1 MHGQF
6 DEAASRLPTRVIDV
20 TYENPRLVESQGET
34 SQYVAL
40 SHCWGKSKTVV
51 TDTCTLSSRKKGIEF
66 CSLPKTFQDA
76 ITVTRRLGYRY
87 LWIDSLCIVQ
97 DSHSDWQREAAMM
110 GDYYGQAHLTISATS
125 ADGDHVGFLNTRTPD
140 TSNPVNL
147 MLDLPNGEI
156 GTISVVLRPA
166 NAVASAFYRNVEQS
180 PTNTRAWILQERALS
195 PRILHY
201 GKEQTFWECRS
212 FELSE
217 DGSIHSRGLSGPQRG
232 FGAKLWML
240 TDSGHGPRTDDARYE
255 NMIRYEWQTLVE
267 AYAKRKL
274 TKPSDK
280 LPAISGL
287 AHRAPAV
294 FRTKYCAGLWESGV
308 RHSLDWVVSNPSEPL
323 EEYRAPSWSWAAVD
337 SEVSFTDERSL
348 NEKTPV
354 FAVEKVDV
362 ELLSEDEYGQIK
374 SASLTVRGYLLS
386 LNSTQKPFFFQNKDE
401 DEVGGLLEDPT
412 RTTNPVQLE
421 VTGTK
426 GGVVGW
432 VAPDRTLPTQKVL
445 SCLILYRCRDK
456 YDEEYY
462 STIFL
467 EAVDPENNP
476 TRFRRFGRGSV
487 WDIDIDSARE
497 QSIVLI

>member
-6 DEAASRLPTRVIDV
+6 DEATPRLPTRVIDV

-51 TDTCTLSSRKKGIEF
+51 TNTCTLSSRKKGIEF
-66 CSLPKTFQDA
+66 YSLPKTFQDA
-76 ITVTRRLGYRY
+76 IIVTRRLGYRY
-87 LWIDSLCIVQ
+87 LWIDSLCIV
-97 DSHSDWQREAAMM
+97 HSDWQREAAMM
-110 GDYYGQAHLTISATS
+110 GDYYGGAHLTISATS
-125 ADGDHVGFLNTRTPD
+125 ADGDHVGFLNARTLD
-140 TSNPVNL
+140 TSNPVGL
-147 MLDLPNGEI
+147 MLNLPNGEI
-156 GTISVVLRPA
+156 GTIFVVLRPA
-166 NAVASAFYRNVEQS
+166 NAVASAFYRDVEQS

-201 GKEQTFWECRS
+201 GNEQMFWECRS

-240 TDSGHGPRTDDARYE
+240 TDSDHGLKTDDARHE

-274 TKPSDK
+274 TRPSDK

-294 FRTKYCAGLWESGV
+294 FRSKYCAGLWESGV
-308 RHSLDWVVSNPSEPL
+308 RRSLDWVVSNPSEPL

-337 SEVSFTDERSL
+337 SKVSFTDERSL

-374 SASLTVRGYLLS
+374 SASLTVRGYLQS
-386 LNSTQKPFFFQNKDE
+386 LNSTQKPFSFQNKDE
-401 DEVGGLLEDPT
+401 DEVIALEET
-412 RTTNPVQLE
+412 VRATKSIQLE
-421 VTGTK
+421 VTDTK
-426 GGVVGW
+426 GEVVGW
-432 VAPDRTLPTQKVL
+432 VAPDRTPPAPKVL
-445 SCLILYRCRDK
+445 PCLILYRCRDK
-456 YDEEYY
+456 YGEEYY
-462 STIFL
+462 SAIFL
-467 EAVDPENNP
+467 EVVDPEDSP

-487 WDIDIDSARE
+487 WDIDIESASE

>member
-6 DEAASRLPTRVIDV
+6 DEATPRLPTRVIDV

-51 TDTCTLSSRKKGIEF
+51 TNTCTLSSRKKGIEF
-66 CSLPKTFQDA
+66 YSLPKTFQDA
-76 ITVTRRLGYRY
+76 IIVTRRLGYRY

-110 GDYYGQAHLTISATS
+110 GDYYGGAHLTISATS
-125 ADGDHVGFLNTRTPD
+125 ADGDHVGFLNARTLD
-140 TSNPVNL
+140 TSNPVGL
-147 MLDLPNGEI
+147 MLNLPNGEI
-156 GTISVVLRPA
+156 GTIFVVLRPA
-166 NAVASAFYRNVEQS
+166 NAVASAFYRDVEQS

-201 GKEQTFWECRS
+201 GNEQMFWECRS

-240 TDSGHGPRTDDARYE
+240 TDSDHGLKTDDARHE

-274 TKPSDK
+274 TRPSDK

-294 FRTKYCAGLWESGV
+294 FRSKYCAGLWESGV
-308 RHSLDWVVSNPSEPL
+308 RRSLDWVVSNPSEPL

-337 SEVSFTDERSL
+337 SKVSFTDERSL

-386 LNSTQKPFFFQNKDE
+386 LNSTQKPFSFQNKDE
-401 DEVGGLLEDPT
+401 DEVIALEET
-412 RTTNPVQLE
+412 VRATKSIQLE
-421 VTGTK
+421 VTDTK
-426 GGVVGW
+426 GEVVGW
-432 VAPDRTLPTQKVL
+432 VAPDRTPPAPKVL
-445 SCLILYRCRDK
+445 PCLILYRCRDK
-456 YDEEYY
+456 YGEEYY
-462 STIFL
+462 SAIFL
-467 EAVDPENNP
+467 EVVDPEDSP

-487 WDIDIDSARE
+487 WDIDIESASE

>member
-1 MHGQF
+1 MH
-6 DEAASRLPTRVIDV
+6 DEATPRLPTRVIDV
-20 TYENPRLVESQGET
+20 THDNPRLVESQGES

-76 ITVTRRLGYRY
+76 IMVTRRLGYRY
-87 LWIDSLCIVQ
+87 IWIDSLCIVQ
-97 DSHSDWQREAAMM
+97 DSQSDWQREAAMM

-125 ADGDHVGFLNTRTPD
+125 ADGDHVGFLNARTPG
-140 TSNPVNL
+140 TSNPVKL
-147 MLDLPNGEI
+147 TLDLPNGEI
-156 GTISVVLRPA
+156 GTIFVALGPP
-166 NAVASAFYRNVEQS
+166 NAVANAFYRNVERS
-180 PTNTRAWILQERALS
+180 PINTRAWILQERALS

-201 GKEQTFWECRS
+201 GKEQIFWECRS

-217 DGSIHSRGLSGPQRG
+217 DGSIHSRGLSGLQRG

-240 TDSGHGPRTDDARYE
+240 TDSDHGPRTSDARYE
-255 NMIRYEWQTLVE
+255 NMIRFEWQTLVE
-267 AYAKRKL
+267 VYTKRNL

-287 AHRAPAV
+287 AHRVPAI

-308 RHSLDWVVSNPSEPL
+308 RHSLDWIASNPSEPL

-337 SEVSFTDERSL
+337 SKVSFTDERSL

-354 FAVEKVDV
+354 FAFEKVDV

-374 SASLTVRGYLLS
+374 SASLTVRGHLLS
-386 LNSTQKPFFFQNKDE
+386 LNSTQKPFFFRNKDE
-401 DEVGGLLEDPT
+401 DEVDALHEDPARAT
-412 RTTNPVQLE
+412 KPVQLE
-421 VTGTK
+421 VTDTT

-432 VAPDRTLPTQKVL
+432 VAPDRTHPAPEVL
-445 SCLILYRCRDK
+445 ACLILYHCRDK
-456 YDEEYY
+456 YNEEYY
-462 STIFL
+462 SAIFL
-467 EAVDPENNP
+467 EAVSPENSP
-476 TRFRRFGRGSV
+476 TYFRRFGRGSV
-487 WDIDIDSARE
+487 WDINIEPARE
-497 QSIVLI
+497 QSILLV

>member
-1 MHGQF
+1 MH
-6 DEAASRLPTRVIDV
+6 DEATSRLPTRVIDV
-20 TYENPRLVESQGET
+20 THDNPRLVEPQGES

-76 ITVTRRLGYRY
+76 IIVTRRLGYRY
-87 LWIDSLCIVQ
+87 IWIDSLCIVQ
-97 DSHSDWQREAAMM
+97 DSQSDWQREAAMM
-110 GDYYGQAHLTISATS
+110 GDYYGQAHLTIFATS
-125 ADGDHVGFLNTRTPD
+125 ADGDHVGFLNARTPG
-140 TSNPVNL
+140 TSNPVKL
-147 MLDLPNGEI
+147 TLDLPNGEI
-156 GTISVVLRPA
+156 GTIFVALGLP

-180 PTNTRAWILQERALS
+180 PINTRAWILQERALS

-217 DGSIHSRGLSGPQRG
+217 DGSIHSRGLSGLQRG

-240 TDSGHGPRTDDARYE
+240 TDSDNGPRTGDARYE
-255 NMIRYEWQTLVE
+255 DMVRFEWQTLVK
-267 AYAKRKL
+267 AYTKRNL

-287 AHRAPAV
+287 AHRVPAI
-294 FRTKYCAGLWESGV
+294 FRTKYCAGLWESGM
-308 RHSLDWVVSNPSEPL
+308 RHSLDWVASNPSEPL
-323 EEYRAPSWSWAAVD
+323 EEYRAPSWSWAAVN
-337 SEVSFTDERSL
+337 SKVSFTDERSL

-401 DEVGGLLEDPT
+401 DEVGALQEDPA
-412 RTTNPVQLE
+412 RATNPVQLE
-421 VTGTK
+421 VTDAT

-432 VAPDRTLPTQKVL
+432 VAPDRTHPAPQVLP
-445 SCLILYRCRDK
+445 CLILYRCRDK
-456 YDEEYY
+456 YDEGYY
-462 STIFL
+462 SAIFL
-467 EAVDPENNP
+467 EAVNPENSP
-476 TRFRRFGRGSV
+476 TCFRRFGRGSV
-487 WDIDIDSARE
+487 WDINIESARP
-497 QSIVLI
+497 QSILLV